1 MRSEITMK
9 KAYITTLG
17 CKVNQFESAS
27 IQSSLASQGYAT
39 TGRIDNA
46 DIIIINTCAVT
57 SKASAQSR
65 QTIRRAARN
74 NKDAL
79 IVVTGCHA
87 QMAAEEIR
95 SIADIAA
102 DRLRIIGNDRKDRI
116 VPDVLQSTLSHDL
129 ITENLWQNAR
139 DICDLP
145 VDRFWGR
152 TRAFLKIQDGCN
164 SFCSYCIVPS
174 TRGPSRSLKRAA
186 VIKQAR
192 QFQAAGH
199 QEIVITGIHV
209 GQYGKDLT
217 GEETISSLMEQLC
230 SELPEI
236 RFRLSSI
243 EPLEISPHLIE
254 LITEYD
260 NFMSHLHIPLQSGNN
275 EILKRMN
282 RRYTGEQFREKL
294 QFCRSR
300 IPDAAIGIDVLV
312 GFPGESREQ
321 FNSTVSLLES
331 IDFTYLHVFPYSQRP
346 GTVAAAFPDQLDNQE
361 KSDRVE
367 TLRILSEKNR
377 FAFYTRLLGSRR
389 NVLIEKERDESGL
402 LKGFTENYIPV
413 VVDAGDRFKN
423 QIVRVEL
430 TSIEDD
436 AVRAQLIEHQ

>member
-1 MRSEITMK
+1 MK

-27 IQSSLASQGYAT
+27 IQSSLTGHGYIT
-39 TGRIDNA
+39 TALPDKA
-46 DIIIINTCAVT
+46 DLIIINTCAVT

-65 QTIRRAARN
+65 QTIRKAARS

-87 QMAAEEIR
+87 QMAADEIKKME
-95 SIADIAA
+95 DIAA
-102 DRLRIIGNDRKDRI
+102 DRLRIVGNDRKDRI
-116 VPDVLQSTLSHDL
+116 VPEVLQSTLSDDL

-145 VDRFWGR
+145 VDRFGGR

-174 TRGPSRSLKRAA
+174 TRGPSRSLDIAA
-186 VIKQAR
+186 VMKQAR
-192 QFQAAGH
+192 QFHMAGH
-199 QEIVITGIHV
+199 KEIVITGIHV
-209 GQYGKDLT
+209 GQYGKDLK

-230 SELPEI
+230 CALPDI

-243 EPLEISPHLIE
+243 EPLEISPRLIE
-254 LITEYD
+254 HMADYD
-260 NFMSHLHIPLQSGNN
+260 NFMPHLHIPLQSGNN

-282 RRYTGEQFREKL
+282 RRYTGEQFLEKL

-312 GFPGESREQ
+312 GFPGESPEQ
-321 FNSTVSLLES
+321 FNDTVSLLKS

-346 GTVAAAFPDQLDNQE
+346 GTPAAAFADQLDNQE
-361 KSDRVE
+361 KSERVE
-367 TLRILSEKNR
+367 TLMILSEKNR
-377 FAFYTRLLGSRR
+377 LAFYTRLLGSRR
-389 NVLIEKERDESGL
+389 AVLLEKERNESGL

-413 VVDAGDRFKN
+413 VVEAEDRFKN
-423 QIVRVEL
+423 KIVRVEL
-430 TSIEDD
+430 SSIEDD

>member
-1 MRSEITMK
+1 MGI
-9 KAYITTLG
+9 
-17 CKVNQFESAS
+17 S
-27 IQSSLASQGYAT
+27 IGDSLAAT
-39 TGRIDNA
+39 FACIGVLT
-46 DIIIINTCAVT
+46 
-57 SKASAQSR
+57 
-65 QTIRRAARN
+65 
-74 NKDAL
+74 AL
-79 IVVTGCHA
+79 HHR
-87 QMAAEEIR
+87 ER
-95 SIADIAA
+95 
-102 DRLRIIGNDRKDRI
+102 
-116 VPDVLQSTLSHDL
+116 
-129 ITENLWQNAR
+129 
-139 DICDLP
+139 
-145 VDRFWGR
+145 
-152 TRAFLKIQDGCN
+152 
-164 SFCSYCIVPS
+164 
-174 TRGPSRSLKRAA
+174 
-186 VIKQAR
+186 
-192 QFQAAGH
+192 
-199 QEIVITGIHV
+199 
-209 GQYGKDLT
+209 T
-217 GEETISSLMEQLC
+217 GEGQVVDSAIYEAVLNMME
-230 SELPEI
+230 S
-236 RFRLSSI
+236 
-243 EPLEISPHLIE
+243 

-282 RRYTGEQFREKL
+282 RRYTREQFREKL

-389 NVLIEKERDESGL
+389 NVLLEKERDESGL